1 MGQPYTKIHHN
12 NYELIIY
19 HGIVPLD
26 PNNGNVDVEVT
37 FPNGD
42 SFSAVFFT
50 IRNIETIMKQYKKT
64 GECADGLY
72 FWTSDMVI
80 VHQLSEKTICATID
94 RLLVDDE
101 FESVFSKNQE
111 APEISSDGDQ
121 DLIGYF
127 NA

>member
-1 MGQPYTKIHHN
+1 MGQPYTRVHHKG
-12 NYELIIY
+12 YELIIY
-19 HGIVPLD
+19 HGIAPLD
-26 PNNGNVDVEVT
+26 PNNDNVDVGVT

-50 IRNIETIMKQYKKT
+50 IKNIETLMKQYKKT
-64 GECADGLY
+64 GECANGLY

-80 VHQLSEKTICATID
+80 VQQLSEKTICATID

-111 APEISSDGDQ
+111 SPEISSDGDQ

>member
-80 VHQLSEKTICATID
+80 VQQLSEKTICATID

-111 APEISSDGDQ
+111 TPDISSDGDQ

>member
-1 MGQPYTKIHHN
+1 MRQPYTKIHHN

-26 PNNGNVDVEVT
+26 PNNDNVDVEVT

-101 FESVFSKNQE
+101 FEAVFSKNQE